1 MNIEM
6 GKMYWK
12 ADGTVGTFETLEY
25 FLENIGLTAL
35 NRRPLG
41 SEFGFK
47 RVIDWESPTGLQF
60 STIWYVNIC
69 TIRFGNEFEN
79 DLGEIMF
86 DGIQG
91 SYLPY
96 SDHNTIDFVYKGNT
110 VFRLALRSM
119 ERVED

>member
-6 GKMYWK
+6 GRTYWK
-12 ADGTVGTFETLEY
+12 TNNTSETFETLKTT
-25 FLENIGLTAL
+25 LEEFGLTAI
-35 NRRPLG
+35 NQRPFG
-41 SEFGFK
+41 NEFCFK
-47 RVIDWESPTGLQF
+47 RVVDWESPTGLQF

-86 DGIQG
+86 DGIQV

-96 SDHNTIDFVYKGNT
+96 SDHNTIDFVY
-110 VFRLALRSM
+110 
-119 ERVED
+119 